1 MTAEYANDRRRRRL
15 VILIGLI
22 LAIVAIVGTYLV
34 LSRNSTSQPTVTMRN
49 VVVAA
54 ETIPARTLITTEM
67 LAVRSVPDNPA
78 LAPLASDPAQVVGKL
93 ALVQISAGTPIAADV
108 AGTGTATGISLLAP
122 NETIGP
128 DTPLWRAVSV
138 TVPKDRA
145 VGGKLSDGDHVD
157 LFVTLSPQIY
167 DPNGPAGG
175 FSDPGHP
182 AASTNVYYSDQTTKV
197 TWTDL
202 EVIDVDAENSLYT
215 FKVDE
220 QQAEQIA
227 HVQSIGASFTIGL
240 RAPGDDR
247 SFDPSTYG
255 QTTNTMI
262 DLFGFPIPQQIVVST
277 AAPQSSAV
285 PSGSPEAS
293 PSEEP
298 TASPR

>member
-15 VILIGLI
+15 VILVGLI
-22 LAIVAIVGTYLV
+22 LAIAATAGAYFV
-34 LSRNSTSQPTVTMRN
+34 LGNRSTTQPTVTQRT

-54 ETIPARTLITTEM
+54 QDIPARTLITQPMVTTKQ
-67 LAVRSVPDNPA
+67 VPDSPV
-78 LAPLASDPAQVVGKL
+78 LASIASDPNQVIGKL
-93 ALVQISAGTPIAADV
+93 ALVAISAGAPIAADV
-108 AGTGTATGISLLAP
+108 YGTGTASGINILAP
-122 NETIGP
+122 DETIGP
-128 DTPLWRAVSV
+128 DTPIWRAVSV

-145 VGGKLSDGDHVD
+145 VGGKLSTGDHVD

-197 TWTDL
+197 TWTNVEL
-202 EVIDVDAENSLYT
+202 LNADAENSLYT

-220 QQAEQIA
+220 TQAEQIA

-255 QTTNTMI
+255 ETTNTMI
-262 DLFGFPIPQQIVVST
+262 DLFGFPIPQQIVISSPGPASS
-277 AAPQSSAV
+277 AAPSA
-285 PSGSPEAS
+285 SPEAS
-293 PSEEP
+293 
-298 TASPR
+298 ASAAP